1 MKAANDYKK
10 YRAMGCENIY
20 VAHIT
25 TKHFIRGVITI
36 NMRPHGSTRDIPVR
50 LPVIGTSSPRLVIF
64 PAAAVMDIFQIQ
76 TKTCV
81 KDLWFACDAIEP
93 KHIVRRAA
101 FKLPADWR
109 GYGGLTRL
117 GMNLECLQIQHRRSV
132 EDRGVLG
139 EPPLLVAT
147 GSSFPCSSRD
157 GPQIARSADD
167 GESPEK
173 EIPGQKGDEMEIEGE
188 EGPIGRT

>member
-1 MKAANDYKK
+1 VKAANDYKK

-50 LPVIGTSSPRLVIF
+50 LPVIGTISPRLVIF
-64 PAAAVMDIFQIQ
+64 PAVAVMDIFQIQ

-81 KDLWFACDAIEP
+81 KDLWFACDAIQP

-117 GMNLECLQIQHRRSV
+117 AMNLECLKMQNRRSV
-132 EDRGVLG
+132 DDRGGLDK
-139 EPPLLVAT
+139 PQLL
-147 GSSFPCSSRD
+147 GSSFLCSSRD
-157 GPQIARSADD
+157 GPQIVRSADD
-167 GESPEK
+167 GEGREK
-173 EIPGQKGDEMEIEGE
+173 KISEQKGDEMEIEGE
-188 EGPIGRT
+188 EDPAGRT